1 MAKKQLKR
9 GCWAGR
15 TRPAS
20 AINITIAA
28 VSEDERL
35 YICEKVRQMAAELA
49 DKITARTEAQNAYF
63 KALIRTARAKATKMY
78 AIKYGNSLFVNASG
92 APLKKLQNL
101 TIEAA
106 ACCMSSN
113 VFYYA
118 VRTAKTPPK
127 IAKAL
132 EGVLAD
138 YQEKGIEIDRIFVV
152 CDKPEKVQWLAVE
165 GVEIFHL

>member
-9 GCWAGR
+9 GEWAGR

-20 AINITIAA
+20 AIHITIAA

-35 YICEKVRQMAAELA
+35 YICEKVRQMARTLA
-49 DKITARTEAQNAYF
+49 AKITARTEVQNAYF
-63 KALIRTARAKATKMY
+63 KALIRTERAKNATMRY
-78 AIKYGNSLFVNASG
+78 IKNGNSLFVNASG
-92 APLKKLQNL
+92 EPLKKLQAF
-101 TIEAA
+101 TILSAA
-106 ACCMSSN
+106 QSMSSN

-138 YQEKGIEIDRIFVV
+138 YAEKGIQIDRIFVV
-152 CDKPEKVQWLAVE
+152 CDKPEKVVGLAVE